1 MLTPLSRAARAPA
14 ADAERA
20 VITAERHLVDATAA
34 GRAADVAVTQA
45 ESAVR
50 RASAGQGDAAFAQ
63 TDRAYKVQLAEK
75 RRLEVILA
83 TKGLALARARHELA
97 KAEVVDDNSLP
108 EAVDLDLEDFR
119 QAVEDAADEVAAAR
133 QDVDRMK
140 VRVAI
145 LKKAVHSARVTS
157 LQRGR

>member
-1 MLTPLSRAARAPA
+1 MT
-14 ADAERA
+14 E
-20 VITAERHLVDATAA
+20 
-34 GRAADVAVTQA
+34 A

-50 RASAGQGDAAFAQ
+50 RAQAGQGDGAFAQ

-75 RRLEVILA
+75 RRLEVVLA
-83 TKGLALARARHELA
+83 AKGLTLARARHELA
-97 KAEVVDDNSLP
+97 KAKVVDDNSLP

-119 QAVEDAADEVAAAR
+119 QAAEEAADEVAAAR
-133 QDVDRMK
+133 KDVDQMK
-140 VRVAI
+140 VRLAI